1 MTGSH
6 EHLSACHLNVPQ
18 VSRWLATL
26 LESTISD
33 EDYLLF
39 ISCIDEHHRA
49 RGLGDECVWGDP
61 RADPCFASTR
71 FYAAEVTR
79 CLRSFVAREDARDG
93 GVLRLY

>member
-1 MTGSH
+1 MNNP
-6 EHLSACHLNVPQ
+6 SAYHLNTPQ
-18 VSRWLATL
+18 VSCLLAKL

-49 RGLGDECVWGDP
+49 RGLGDECVWGEPPCDI

-71 FYAAEVTR
+71 FYAAEVAR
-79 CLRSFVAREDARDG
+79 CLRSFVAREDALDG
-93 GVLRLY
+93 GVLWLS